1 MLKVAFQQITGI
13 FWSFVNLCQFIP
25 NFLPKKRKGIFLYID
40 GAVRMDDQ
48 NSARLGK
55 GPGTKPWE
63 TILPLPL
70 FSAPIPPVPRVE
82 RLLEVQLLCLLQL
95 LYEPPFLEQPTRTGN
110 CLSHFILLDVY
121 LLLVVFSFS
130 YMAALKECEVCDHI
144 PLSLFGKI
152 NILKFFKAFSIC
164 WCFWMFTRLVS
175 LLRIYVSFYR
185 RLP

>member
-25 NFLPKKRKGIFLYID
+25 NFLPKKKKGIFLYID

-95 LYEPPFLEQPTRTGN
+95 LYEPPFLEQPTGTGN
-110 CLSHFILLDVY
+110 CQPFHSTWCLPPPCGLQFLLYGSIKRMWSLRSHPLK
-121 LLLVVFSFS
+121 SFWQNKYS
-130 YMAALKECEVCDHI
+130 
-144 PLSLFGKI
+144 
-152 NILKFFKAFSIC
+152 
-164 WCFWMFTRLVS
+164 
-175 LLRIYVSFYR
+175 
-185 RLP
+185 